1 MTDNTFNL
9 DELQELKQAYQLIDQ
24 KLDGKEI
31 VTPEQI
37 RKVTLKNISIFKTMF
52 KFSTSWSLFAFTPIL
67 IFIFA
72 FSPKMTASGMWILGI
87 YLAVELALHF
97 LLIRKMNREDHSE
110 LDLRTL
116 LSQESLYTKSAFALS
131 CAGFA
136 FWIVF
141 NYFYMGIGASIAML
155 VIFILAIGSR
165 TRFFTKKVSVRELTM
180 PVEPKEPGKFRKAIS
195 WFFLSILIIVTLI
208 LGAGLIYNT
217 VGGTINPM
225 EFLTSAGCVI
235 IYLAFAVNFLFLER
249 YKKGLADKMYRVISI
264 AVVVGIVI
272 AAIPIVHTAV
282 ITHAIENGSLS
293 PLLIGVLA
301 LFINGTIK
309 RTRNK

>member
-72 FSPKMTASGMWILGI
+72 FSPLMTATGMWILGI
-87 YLAVELALHF
+87 YLAVELSLHF
-97 LLIRKMNREDHSE
+97 LLIRKMNRVDHSE

-116 LSQESLYTKSAFALS
+116 LSEESLYTKSAFALS

-155 VIFILAIGSR
+155 VLFILAIGSR
-165 TRFFTKKVSVRELTM
+165 TRFFTKKVSIRELTL
-180 PVEPKEPGKFRKAIS
+180 PVEPKEPGKLRKAIS

-217 VGGTINPM
+217 VGGTVNPM
-225 EFLTSAGCVI
+225 EFLTSAGTE
-235 IYLAFAVNFLFLER
+235 L
-249 YKKGLADKMYRVISI
+249 
-264 AVVVGIVI
+264 
-272 AAIPIVHTAV
+272 
-282 ITHAIENGSLS
+282 
-293 PLLIGVLA
+293 
-301 LFINGTIK
+301 
-309 RTRNK
+309 

>member
-9 DELQELKQAYQLIDQ
+9 DELNELKQAYQLIDE

-72 FSPKMTASGMWILGI
+72 FSPKITATGMWILGI

-97 LLIRKMNREDHSE
+97 LLIRKMNRVDHSE

-116 LSQESLYTKSAFALS
+116 LSEESLYTKSAFALS

-155 VIFILAIGSR
+155 VLFILAIGSR
-165 TRFFTKKVSVRELTM
+165 TRFFTKKVSVRELTL
-180 PVEPKEPGKFRKAIS
+180 PVEPKEPGKLRKAIS

-217 VGGTINPM
+217 VGGTVNPM
-225 EFLTSAGCVI
+225 EFLTSAGRVI
-235 IYLAFAVNFLFLER
+235 IYIAFAVNFLFLER
-249 YKKGLADKMYRVISI
+249 YRKGLADKLFRVITI
-264 AVVVGIVI
+264 AIIVGMVLS
-272 AAIPIVHTAV
+272 AIPIAHSIV
-282 ITHAIENGSLS
+282 INQTFNNGTLS
-293 PLLIGVLA
+293 PLLIGTLA
-301 LFINGTIK
+301 LFIDGTIK

>member
-9 DELQELKQAYQLIDQ
+9 DELNELKQAYQLIDE

-37 RKVTLKNISIFKTMF
+37 RTVTLKNISIFKTMF

-72 FSPKMTASGMWILGI
+72 FSPKITATGMWILGI

-97 LLIRKMNREDHSE
+97 LLIRKMNRVDHSE

-116 LSQESLYTKSAFALS
+116 LSEESLYTKSAFALS

-155 VIFILAIGSR
+155 VLFILAIGSR
-165 TRFFTKKVSVRELTM
+165 TRFFTKKVSVRELTL
-180 PVEPKEPGKFRKAIS
+180 PVEPKEPGKLRKAIS

-217 VGGTINPM
+217 VGGTVNPM
-225 EFLTSAGCVI
+225 EFLTSAGRVI
-235 IYLAFAVNFLFLER
+235 IYIAFAVNFLFLER
-249 YKKGLADKMYRVISI
+249 YRKGLADKLFRVITI
-264 AVVVGIVI
+264 AIIVGMVLS
-272 AAIPIVHTAV
+272 AIPIAHSIV
-282 ITHAIENGSLS
+282 INQTFNNGTLS
-293 PLLIGVLA
+293 PLLIGTLA
-301 LFINGTIK
+301 LFIDGTIK

>member
-9 DELQELKQAYQLIDQ
+9 NELNELKQAYQLIDE

-37 RKVTLKNISIFKTMF
+37 RTVTLKNINIFKNMF

-67 IFIFA
+67 VIIFVL
-72 FSPKMTASGMWILGI
+72 SPRMTTCGLWILGI
-87 YLAVELALHF
+87 YLAVDFLLHF
-97 LLIRKMNREDHSE
+97 LLIRKMNLVDHSE

-116 LSQESLYTKSAFALS
+116 LSEENFYNKSAFALT
-131 CAGFA
+131 CVGFA

-141 NYFYMGIGASIAML
+141 NYFFLGIGASVAML
-155 VIFILAIGSR
+155 VLFILAIGTR

-180 PVEPKEPGKFRKAIS
+180 PVEPKEPGKFRKAMS
-195 WFFLSILIIVTLI
+195 WFFLGILIIVTLI
-208 LGAGLIYNT
+208 LAAGLIYNS

-225 EFLTSAGCVI
+225 EFLASAGCVI
-235 IYLAFAVNFLFLER
+235 IYIAFAVNFLFLER
-249 YKKGLADKMYRVISI
+249 YRKGLADKLFRVITI
-264 AVVVGIVI
+264 AIIVGIVLS
-272 AAIPIVHTAV
+272 AIPIAHSIVINHTFN
-282 ITHAIENGSLS
+282 NGTLS
-293 PLLIGVLA
+293 PLLIGTLA

>member
-72 FSPKMTASGMWILGI
+72 FSPLMTATGMWILGI

-97 LLIRKMNREDHSE
+97 LLIRKMNRVDHSE

-116 LSQESLYTKSAFALS
+116 LSEESLYTKSAFALS

-141 NYFYMGIGASIAML
+141 NYFYMGIGASIAMA

-165 TRFFTKKVSVRELTM
+165 TRFFTKKVSVRELTL
-180 PVEPKEPGKFRKAIS
+180 PVEPKEPGKIRKAIS

-217 VGGTINPM
+217 VGGTVNPM
-225 EFLTSAGCVI
+225 EFLTSAGSVI
-235 IYLAFAVNFLFLER
+235 VYIAFAVNFLFLER
-249 YKKGLADKMYRVISI
+249 YRKGLADKLFRVITI
-264 AVVVGIVI
+264 AIIVGMVLS
-272 AAIPIVHTAV
+272 AIPIAHSIV
-282 ITHAIENGSLS
+282 INQTFNNGTLS
-293 PLLIGVLA
+293 PLLIGTLA
-301 LFINGTIK
+301 LFIDGTIK

>member
-37 RKVTLKNISIFKTMF
+37 RTVTLKNINIFTRLF
-52 KFSTSWSLFAFTPIL
+52 KFSTSWSLYAFNPIL
-67 IFIFA
+67 VLIFA
-72 FSPKMTASGMWILGI
+72 FSPKMTPTGIWILGI
-87 YLAVELALHF
+87 YLAIDILLHI
-97 LLIRKMNREDHSE
+97 LLIRKMNRVDHSE

-116 LSQESLYTKSAFALS
+116 LSQELFYNKSAFALS

-155 VIFILAIGSR
+155 VLFILAIGSR

-217 VGGTINPM
+217 VGGSINPM
-225 EFLTSAGCVI
+225 EFLTSAGNVI
-235 IYLAFAVNFLFLER
+235 IYIAFAVNFLFLER
-249 YKKGLADKMYRVISI
+249 YRKGLADKLFRVITI
-264 AVVVGIVI
+264 AIIVGMVLS
-272 AAIPIVHTAV
+272 AIPIAHSIV
-282 ITHAIENGSLS
+282 INQTFNNGTLS
-293 PLLIGVLA
+293 PLLIGTLA
-301 LFINGTIK
+301 LFIDGTIK

>member
-9 DELQELKQAYQLIDQ
+9 DELNELKQAYQLIDE

-37 RKVTLKNISIFKTMF
+37 RTVTLKNINIFKNLF

-67 IFIFA
+67 VIIFVL
-72 FSPKMTASGMWILGI
+72 SPRMTTCGLWILGI
-87 YLAVELALHF
+87 YLAVDFLLHF
-97 LLIRKMNREDHSE
+97 LLIRKMNLVDHSE

-116 LSQESLYTKSAFALS
+116 LSEENFYNKSAFALT
-131 CAGFA
+131 CVGFA

-141 NYFYMGIGASIAML
+141 NYFFLGIGASIAMAVL
-155 VIFILAIGSR
+155 FILAIGSR
-165 TRFFTKKVSVRELTM
+165 TRFFTKKVSFRELIM
-180 PVEPKEPGKFRKAIS
+180 PIEPKEPGKFRKAMS
-195 WFFLSILIIVTLI
+195 WFFLGILIIVTLI
-208 LGAGLIYNT
+208 LAAGLIYNS

-225 EFLTSAGCVI
+225 EFLASAGCVI
-235 IYLAFAVNFLFLER
+235 IYIAFAVNFLFIER
-249 YKKGLADKMYRVISI
+249 YRKGLADKLFRVITI
-264 AVVVGIVI
+264 AIIVGIVLS
-272 AAIPIVHTAV
+272 AIPIAHSIVINHTFN
-282 ITHAIENGSLS
+282 NGTLS
-293 PLLIGVLA
+293 PLLIGTLA

>member
-1 MTDNTFNL
+1 MTDNNFNL
-9 DELQELKQAYQLIDQ
+9 RELEDLKQAYQLIDE

-37 RKVTLKNISIFKTMF
+37 RKATLKNIGIFTRLF
-52 KFSTSWSLFAFTPIL
+52 KLSTTWSLYALTPIL
-67 IFIFA
+67 ILTFA
-72 FSPKMTASGMWILGI
+72 FSPKMTTTGTWILCI
-87 YLAVELALHF
+87 YMAIDILLHI
-97 LLIRKMNREDHSE
+97 LLIRRINRADHSE

-116 LSQESLYTKSAFALS
+116 LREELFYNKSAFALS
-131 CAGFA
+131 CVGFA

-155 VIFILAIGSR
+155 VLFILAIGSR
-165 TRFFTKKVSVRELTM
+165 TRFFTKKVSVRELTL
-180 PVEPKEPGKFRKAIS
+180 PVEPKEPGKFRKAMS

-217 VGGTINPM
+217 IGGTVNPM
-225 EFLTSAGCVI
+225 EFLTSAGRVI
-235 IYLAFAVNFLFLER
+235 IYIAFAVNFLFLER
-249 YKKGLADKMYRVISI
+249 YKKGLADKLFRVITI
-264 AVVVGIVI
+264 AIIVGMVI
-272 AAIPIVHTAV
+272 AAIPIAHTAV
-282 ITHAIENGSLS
+282 ITHTIENGSLS
-293 PLLIGVLA
+293 PLLIGVLT